1 MRRGVGEEGADLA
14 RHRAVVVETRLDED
28 EVGTAAH
35 SRYRRH
41 GGVDAIGSRL
51 IARGRDDAPVHAA
64 DSHRPTPQMGIV
76 ALPDRRIEGVHIDM
90 DDLAAPRRLARI
102 VPIPSARRRGED
114 GFRTVK
120 SKWSPYT

>member
-1 MRRGVGEEGADLA
+1 MRRVVGEDGADLA
-14 RHRAVVVETRLDED
+14 RHLAVDVETRLDED

-76 ALPDRRIEGVHIDM
+76 ALLDRRIERSEEHTSELQSLM
-90 DDLAAPRRLARI
+90 RI
-102 VPIPSARRRGED
+102 SYAV
-114 GFRTVK
+114 FC
-120 SKWSPYT
+120 